1 MMLLLILVLTLLV
14 ASIGGWITD
23 SRDSS
28 YSLWPLSRP
37 RHPVNPAGPVGRYK
51 ERHAP
56 WS

>member
-23 SRDSS
+23 SRDPS

-37 RHPVNPAGPVGRYK
+37 RQPVNPVGRCQ
-51 ERHAP
+51 EHHAR
-56 WS
+56 